1 MLERLSWKK
10 LALELA
16 FFCLPG
22 LLLGLIIGYLPWFL
36 LASVLAAL
44 CWNFYNQ
51 LRLSYW
57 LWVDRSMTPPPGRW
71 SWEPLFYGLYQMQ
84 LRNRRRRRE
93 LALLIKRFRSG
104 AESLP
109 DAVVITTEEGGIIWC
124 NRLAQHLLSFRWPED
139 NGQNILNLL
148 RYPEFTQYMQLQDFS
163 RPLTLTL
170 KNAHHVEF
178 R

>member
-1 MLERLSWKK
+1 MLERLSWKR

-16 FFCLPG
+16 FFCLPAV
-22 LLLGLIIGYLPWFL
+22 LLGLIFGYLPWFL
-36 LASVLAAL
+36 LTAVLAAL

-51 LRLSYW
+51 LKLSYW

-109 DAVVITTEEGGIIWC
+109 DAVVITTEEGTMVPSSVVMTTASGRDSAPLRK
-124 NRLAQHLLSFRWPED
+124 RLINSANSRRRRR
-139 NGQNILNLL
+139 L
-148 RYPEFTQYMQLQDFS
+148 R
-163 RPLTLTL
+163 
-170 KNAHHVEF
+170 NCI
-178 R
+178 